1 MIKLATS
8 KIYNSTEKIDF
19 HLARIY
25 NLSND
30 FGNVETDAMI
40 NLLDTIGSWKD
51 CIEQIEIEIKSI
63 QDLDYEPKLDNTQEE
78 LLIY

>member
-1 MIKLATS
+1 MIKLTTT
-8 KIYNSTEKIDF
+8 KIYNSTEKIDI
-19 HLARIY
+19 HLDRIY

-51 CIEQIEIEIKSI
+51 CIEEIEIEIKSI
-63 QDLDYEPKLDNTQEE
+63 QDLDYEPKLDNTEEE

>member
-1 MIKLATS
+1 MIKLATT
-8 KIYNSTEKIDF
+8 KIYNSTEKIDI
-19 HLARIY
+19 HLDRIY

-30 FGNVETDAMI
+30 FGNVETDVMI

-51 CIEQIEIEIKSI
+51 CIEEIEIEIKSI
-63 QDLDYEPKLDNTQEE
+63 QDLDYETKLDNTEEE